1 MKTKLIKRLLPC
13 ILALLL
19 IPAFILTLFAGCE
32 PEEEQPDPTM
42 YTVTVVGGTIQGT
55 DDALSLIHI

>member
-19 IPAFILTLFAGCE
+19 IPAFILTLFAAAS
-32 PEEEQPDPTM
+32 PKKSSPTPPC
-42 YTVTVVGGTIQGT
+42 IP
-55 DDALSLIHI
+55 